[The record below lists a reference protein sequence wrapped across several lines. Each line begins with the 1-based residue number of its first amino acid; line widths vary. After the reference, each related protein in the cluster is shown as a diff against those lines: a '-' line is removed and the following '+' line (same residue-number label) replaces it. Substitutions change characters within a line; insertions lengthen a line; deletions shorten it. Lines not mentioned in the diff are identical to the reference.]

1 MVPITGSPSFFVGI
15 DFDAQYNTI
24 FFSDLAKDIIY
35 KQKIDGTGEEGICVF
50 DLFSPNATIHSVCC
64 VVHAGLELAGIP
76 LLQPPEFWVDGYE
89 QP

>member
-1 MVPITGSPSFFVGI
+1 M
-15 DFDAQYNTI
+15 AQVRRVYVCV
-24 FFSDLAKDIIY
+24 DI
-35 KQKIDGTGEEGICVF
+35 F